1 MTAYEETRMS
11 AQARMDG
18 PQGAWPHAGAET
30 GRTAAP
36 RTPLSVVPA
45 PLPRSGSGVAV
56 LCAVVL
62 LVALAL
68 VLVMNITMS
77 NRQYGLIDLRDR
89 QVEVTE
95 ANERLAEQVGYLDA
109 PQNLAARADA
119 LGMVP
124 AAGAGT
130 VDAASGEVSP
140 AAARREAPGLVTGHV
155 GPPADA
161 DEARQG
167 LAASA
172 DAQAEIAGPRTLT
185 PQEAAAAS
193 AAASAGES
201 ADPSAEGVVPAPSP
215 AAPADGSDEH

>member
-1 MTAYEETRMS
+1 M
-11 AQARMDG
+11 
-18 PQGAWPHAGAET
+18 
-30 GRTAAP
+30 
-36 RTPLSVVPA
+36 VPA

-68 VLVMNITMS
+68 VLVMNISMS

-89 QVEVTE
+89 LVEVTE

-124 AAGAGT
+124 AAGAGI
-130 VDAASGEVSP
+130 VDADAGEVAP
-140 AAARREAPGLVTGHV
+140 ATARRESADLVTGHV

-167 LAASA
+167 LAAAA
-172 DAQAEIAGPRTLT
+172 DAEAELAGPRTLT
-185 PQEAAAAS
+185 PAEAAAAAS
-193 AAASAGES
+193 EAAA
-201 ADPSAEGVVPAPSP
+201 APT
-215 AAPADGSDEH
+215 DGSDEH

>member
-1 MTAYEETRMS
+1 MTAYEEAGMS

-18 PQGAWPHAGAET
+18 APAAWQQAE
-30 GRTAAP
+30 AAP
-36 RTPLSVVPA
+36 GRRPSQRTPLAVVPA

-68 VLVMNITMS
+68 VLVMNISMS
-77 NRQYGLIDLRDR
+77 NRQYALIDLRDR

-124 AAGAGT
+124 AAGAGI
-130 VDAASGEVSP
+130 VDAAAGEVTP
-140 AAARREAPGLVTGHV
+140 ATARREAAGLVTGHV

-172 DAQAEIAGPRTLT
+172 DAQVELPGPRTLT
-185 PQEAAAAS
+185 PEEARTAASGAAAPAVEDG
-193 AAASAGES
+193 A
-201 ADPSAEGVVPAPSP
+201 PAPSP
-215 AAPADGSDEH
+215 AAPTDGSDEH

>member
-1 MTAYEETRMS
+1 MTAYEEAGMS

-18 PQGAWPHAGAET
+18 GPAAWQQAE
-30 GRTAAP
+30 AAP
-36 RTPLSVVPA
+36 GRRPSQRTPLAVVPA

-68 VLVMNITMS
+68 VLVMNISMS
-77 NRQYGLIDLRDR
+77 NRQYALIDLRDR

-95 ANERLAEQVGYLDA
+95 ANERLAEQVGYLNA

-124 AAGAGT
+124 AAGAGI
-130 VDAASGEVSP
+130 VDAASGQIAP
-140 AAARREAPGLVTGHV
+140 ATARGDAAGLVTAHV

-172 DAQAEIAGPRTLT
+172 AAQAELAGPRTLT
-185 PQEAAAAS
+185 PEEAAAA
-193 AAASAGES
+193 ASGS
-201 ADPSAEGVVPAPSP
+201 
-215 AAPADGSDEH
+215 AAPAVEGGAATPGPAEATDGSDEH